1 LRRANPAKI
10 ARRKPGLHTQDTK
23 QAAFGSLGGRL
34 QISEWKDQMEFTPV
48 IGLEVHAQLKTL
60 TKIFCGCSTAFG
72 APPNTHTCPVCLG
85 MPGVLPVL
93 NKKVVDYTIKMALA
107 THCTVQPE
115 SRFARKNYF
124 YPDLP
129 KGYQISQYEL
139 PIATDGHLD
148 IDIDGQALRIG
159 ITRIHMEED
168 AGKLIHDPD
177 RPISRVDLNRTGVPL
192 MEIVSEPDIRSPG
205 AAGEYLRQLRTI
217 LRYLGIS
224 DGNMEEGSFRC
235 DANVS
240 IMPAGA
246 TAFGTRTEVKNL
258 NSFKHVEKAI
268 YYEIARQKEIFLDGG
283 QVVQETRLWQPD
295 QGRTVSMRGKEDAH
309 DYRYF
314 PDPDLL
320 PLEVDTDWIERMR
333 SQMPELPNDR
343 KTRYMTDYGLPS
355 ADARVLTGSR
365 ELADYFEDC
374 LAQFT
379 QPKTV
384 ANWIM
389 GDLLGLLNARGL
401 DIDHSPVTPESLAG
415 LLKLLDTDVIS
426 GKIAKTVFEAMA
438 DTGKSAATIVEEKGL
453 VQVSDTSAIDPIV
466 DTVIAGHP
474 DEVERYRG
482 GQKKLMGFFVGQV
495 MKETKGKANPKVV
508 NEILEEKVWD

>member
-1 LRRANPAKI
+1 
-10 ARRKPGLHTQDTK
+10 
-23 QAAFGSLGGRL
+23 
-34 QISEWKDQMEFTPV
+34 M
-48 IGLEVHAQLKTL
+48 
-60 TKIFCGCSTAFG
+60 FCSCSTAFG

-85 MPGVLPVL
+85 MPGSLPVL
-93 NKKVVDYTIKMALA
+93 NRKVVDYTIKMALA
-107 THCTVQPE
+107 TGCHVQKE

-139 PIATDGHLD
+139 PIATGGHLD
-148 IDIDGQALRIG
+148 IDVDGQTLRIG

-168 AGKLIHDPD
+168 AGKLVHDPD
-177 RPISRVDLNRTGVPL
+177 RPISRVDLNRTGTPL
-192 MEIVSEPDIRSPG
+192 MEIVSEPDIRSPE
-205 AAGEYLRQLRTI
+205 AAGEYLRQLRAI
-217 LRYLGIS
+217 LRYLEIS

-240 IMPAGA
+240 IMPEESSV
-246 TAFGTRTEVKNL
+246 FGTRTEIKNL
-258 NSFKHVEKAI
+258 NSFKHVEKALH
-268 YYEIARQKEIFLDGG
+268 YEIARQKEILLDGG

-295 QGRTVSMRGKEDAH
+295 KGQTVSMRGKEDAH

-320 PLEVDTDWIERMR
+320 PLVIDDAWIERMQ
-333 SQMPELPNDR
+333 SDMPELPAQR
-343 KTRYMTDYGLPS
+343 KARYMTDFELPA
-355 ADARVLTGSR
+355 ADAQVLTASR
-365 ELADYFEDC
+365 ELSDYFEACRACFD
-374 LAQFT
+374 

-401 DIDHSPVTPESLAG
+401 EIEHSPITPENLAG
-415 LLKLLDTDVIS
+415 LLKLIGSDVIS

-438 DTGKSAATIVEEKGL
+438 DTGKPAKAIVEEKGL
-453 VQVSDTSAIDPIV
+453 VQVSDTSTIDPII
-466 DTVIAGHP
+466 DAIIAENP

-482 GQKKLMGFFVGQV
+482 GQKKLMGFLSVRS
-495 MKETKGKANPKVV
+495 
-508 NEILEEKVWD
+508 

>member
-1 LRRANPAKI
+1 M
-10 ARRKPGLHTQDTK
+10 D
-23 QAAFGSLGGRL
+23 
-34 QISEWKDQMEFTPV
+34 FTPV
-48 IGLEVHAQLKTL
+48 IGLEVHAQLKTN
-60 TKIFCGCSTAFG
+60 TKIFCNCPTAFG

-107 THCTVQPE
+107 THCRVEPE

-139 PIATDGHLD
+139 PIATNGHLD
-148 IDIDGQALRIG
+148 IDSAGQRLRIG

-177 RPISRVDLNRTGVPL
+177 RPVSRVDLNRTGVPL
-192 MEIVSEPDIRSPG
+192 MEIVSEPDIRSPE
-205 AAGEYLRQLRTI
+205 AAGEYLRQLRAI
-217 LRYLGIS
+217 LRYLDIS

-240 IMPAGA
+240 IMPAGS
-246 TAFGTRTEVKNL
+246 TIFGTRTEVKNL
-258 NSFKHVEKAI
+258 NSFRHVEKAL
-268 YYEIARQKEIFLDGG
+268 YYEIARQKEILMDGG
-283 QVVQETRLWQPD
+283 DVVQETRLWQPE
-295 QGRTVSMRGKEDAH
+295 QGQTVSMRGKEDAH

-320 PLEVDTDWIERMR
+320 PLIIDTDWVERLR
-333 SQMPELPNDR
+333 AEMPELPDQR
-343 KTRYMTDYGLPS
+343 KSRYMADYGLPE
-355 ADARVLTGSR
+355 ADARVLTASR
-365 ELADYFEDC
+365 ELADYFEAC
-374 LAQFT
+374 LVHFD
-379 QPKTV
+379 QPKPA

-389 GDLLGLLNARGL
+389 GDLLGLLNANGL
-401 DIDHSPVTPESLAG
+401 DISQSPIAPEKLAG
-415 LLKLLDTDVIS
+415 LLKLIDKDVIS

-438 DTGKSAATIVEEKGL
+438 DSGKTAETIVEEKGL
-453 VQVSDTSAIDPIV
+453 VQVSDTAAIDPIV
-466 DTVIAGHP
+466 DTIIADHP

-495 MKETKGKANPKVV
+495 MKQTRGKANPKVV
-508 NEILEEKVWD
+508 NELLIKKLG